1 MKQILVTGAKGQVG
15 LEVCERLLFLG
26 YRVIACGH
34 AELDITSDNEVSSLF
49 DSTQIDLVIN
59 CAAYTA
65 VDKAED
71 EEKAAY
77 AVNALGPKNLAAE
90 CRSRDIPLIHIS
102 TDYVYDNGKSGPHT
116 EEESLNTRCV
126 YGKTKLFG
134 ERFILDSGCRA
145 VILRASWIFGRYG
158 KNFVKAMANLASSRD
173 TLKVVCDELGN
184 PTPARALSDDICF
197 IADSILTKE
206 FDSYGI
212 YNYCGYPEIV
222 RNDFAKVIL
231 DKAQSIGIISHDVN
245 VLPITSEE
253 FGAKAKRP
261 ADSRMNCDSFA
272 KTFRRNLP
280 DWREYL
286 EETLRGL

>member
-1 MKQILVTGAKGQVG
+1 MNQILVTGAKGQVG

-26 YRVIACGH
+26 YKVIACGH
-34 AELDITSDNEVSSLF
+34 AELDITSENEVSSLF
-49 DSTQIDLVIN
+49 DSAEIDLVIN

-71 EEKAAY
+71 EEKASY
-77 AVNALGPKNLAAE
+77 AVNALGPKYLAAE
-90 CRSRDIPLIHIS
+90 CKNRNIPLIHIS
-102 TDYVYDNGKSGPHT
+102 TDYVYDNGKSGFHT
-116 EEESLNTRCV
+116 EDENLNTRCA

-158 KNFVKAMANLASSRD
+158 KNFVKAMCNLSTTRD

-184 PTPARALSDDICF
+184 PTPARALSDDICA
-197 IADSILTKE
+197 IADSILKNE
-206 FDSYGI
+206 FDSYGV
-212 YNYCGYPEIV
+212 YNYCGYPAIV
-222 RNDFAKVIL
+222 RNDFAVEIIE
-231 DKAQSIGIISHDVN
+231 KARSMGLVDHEVN

-261 ADSRMNCDSFA
+261 ADSRMNCDKFV
-272 KTFRRNLP
+272 KTFNRSLP
-280 DWREYL
+280 DWHDYL
-286 EETLRGL
+286 EETLRGH